1 MLRLIVRYGLIGGLI
16 VGVPLYAMTL
26 TPSTQPGGAW
36 GYVAGYLTMLIGLS
50 TIFIAIKKH
59 RDTDLGGVIRFWP
72 ALELGLG
79 ISFVAGII
87 YMLAWEAVLGFT
99 HFDFAGTYAR
109 NMIDAAQ
116 AKGLG
121 GAQLAKVVAQAQEF
135 KTQYANPFIRLPE
148 TFMEIFPVG
157 VLISL
162 VSASLLRNARF
173 FAVPRAG

>member
-26 TPSTQPGGAW
+26 PSTHPGGAW

-72 ALELGLG
+72 ALGLGLG

-99 HFDFAGTYAR
+99 HFDFAGTYAQS
-109 NMIDAAQ
+109 MIDAAQ

-135 KTQYANPFIRLPE
+135 KTEYANPFIRLPE

-162 VSASLLRNARF
+162 VSAALLRNARF
-173 FAVPRAG
+173 FAVQRAG